1 MPYPVKRPMT
11 RMAVPENPTR
21 PSLTREQVLRTALS
35 YVDELGLDALSMH
48 KLGARLGVKAMSLY
62 NHVDD
67 KADLLNGLVELLWS
81 EMAPTEGVDDWRQRL
96 RAMADG
102 IRETM
107 RAHPAAASLLMTRPV
122 LPVGALRIFK
132 THLDALEEAGFTRAR
147 AVQTVQAVVWYAFGS
162 ALSECCWSCAAAAA
176 GSELARLRQV
186 SRMLPGDVPDDLLQ
200 VAMEVCGDCDL
211 DGSFELGLDL
221 MLKGLEAG

>member
-1 MPYPVKRPMT
+1 MSSGMT
-11 RMAVPENPTR
+11 THTVEAPARAPLR
-21 PSLTREQVLRTALS
+21 RQQVLRAALA

-67 KADLLNGLVELLWS
+67 KADLLNGLVELLWA
-81 EMAPTEGVDDWRQRL
+81 EMVPAEGVGDWRDRL
-96 RAMADG
+96 RGMADG
-102 IRETM
+102 IRKTL
-107 RAHPAAASLLMTRPV
+107 RAHPAAASLVMTRQV

-132 THLDALEEAGFTRAR
+132 IHLEALEEAGFTRAQAIQMVR
-147 AVQTVQAVVWYAFGS
+147 AITGYAFGS
-162 ALSECCWSCAAAAA
+162 ALAESCWSCAAAAA
-176 GSELARLRQV
+176 ASELGRLRQV
-186 SRMLPGDVPDDLLQ
+186 SQLLPDDVPDDLLA

-211 DGSFELGLDL
+211 DGTFELGLDL

>member
-1 MPYPVKRPMT
+1 MTTNAPAEAGVRPPLS
-11 RMAVPENPTR
+11 R
-21 PSLTREQVLRTALS
+21 QQILRAALA

-48 KLGARLGVKAMSLY
+48 KLGARLGVQAMSLY

-81 EMAPTEGVDDWRQRL
+81 EMAPTEGVGDWRQRL
-96 RAMADG
+96 RAMANG

-132 THLDALEEAGFTRAR
+132 AHLDALQGAGFARAR
-147 AVQTVQAVVWYAFGS
+147 AVQMVRAIAGYAFGA
-162 ALSECCWSCAAAAA
+162 ALCECCWSCPAPAAA
-176 GSELARLRQV
+176 SELARLRQV
-186 SRMLPGDVPDDLLQ
+186 SRMLPADVPDELLQ
-200 VAMEVCGDCDL
+200 VAMEVCGECDL
-211 DGSFELGLDL
+211 DGSFELGLEL
-221 MLKGLEAG
+221 MVKGLEAG

>member
-1 MPYPVKRPMT
+1 MT
-11 RMAVPENPTR
+11 ANAPAEARARVPLSR
-21 PSLTREQVLRTALS
+21 QQILRAALA

-62 NHVDD
+62 NHVDG
-67 KADLLNGLVELLWS
+67 KADLLNGMVELLWS
-81 EMAPTEGVDDWRQRL
+81 EMAPTEGLGDWRQRL
-96 RAMADG
+96 RAMANG

-107 RAHPAAASLLMTRPV
+107 RAHPSAASLVMTRPV

-147 AVQTVQAVVWYAFGS
+147 AVQMVRAIVGYAFG
-162 ALSECCWSCAAAAA
+162 AAISECCWSCAATAAA
-176 GSELARLRQV
+176 SELARLRQV
-186 SRMLPGDVPDDLLQ
+186 SRLLPGDVPDDLVQ

-211 DGSFELGLDL
+211 DESFELGLDL
-221 MLKGLEAG
+221 MVKGLEAG